1 MKKKVEELERLSLT
15 EFKKSPKTPIVLI
28 LDNIRSRNNVGAIF
42 RTADCFRIQKI
53 CLCGITPVP
62 PHRDINKT
70 AIGST
75 SSVDWKYYK
84 NTNEALKDYALEGY
98 ILCVVEQVHHSINL
112 DNFVVEPNK
121 KYALILGNELNGVHH
136 DVISKSDVS
145 VEIPQIGTKHSFN
158 VASSS
163 AIAMWHF
170 FLSIESKQ
178 RLILLISLVK
188 SSSFKTKSKS

>member
-98 ILCVVEQVHHSINL
+98 ILCVVEQVHHSIKL

-170 FLSIESKQ
+170 FCQLSPNKG
-178 RLILLISLVK
+178 
-188 SSSFKTKSKS
+188 

>member
-62 PHRDINKT
+62 PHRDFNKT

-112 DNFVVEPNK
+112 DNFVVFR
-121 KYALILGNELNGVHH
+121 L
-136 DVISKSDVS
+136 
-145 VEIPQIGTKHSFN
+145 KH
-158 VASSS
+158 
-163 AIAMWHF
+163 
-170 FLSIESKQ
+170 
-178 RLILLISLVK
+178 
-188 SSSFKTKSKS
+188 

>member
-84 NTNEALKDYALEGY
+84 NTNEALKDLSL
-98 ILCVVEQVHHSINL
+98 IHIS
-112 DNFVVEPNK
+112 EP
-121 KYALILGNELNGVHH
+121 
-136 DVISKSDVS
+136 
-145 VEIPQIGTKHSFN
+145 T
-158 VASSS
+158 
-163 AIAMWHF
+163 
-170 FLSIESKQ
+170 
-178 RLILLISLVK
+178 RR
-188 SSSFKTKSKS
+188 